1 MPARGAAPGRGPAGA
16 AARQIVETG
25 AARGY
30 GRARVRQMLYE
41 KGIGRDLW
49 DEALAVLPEPD
60 GAVDRYLAAH
70 LAPGADRKEIKKVT
84 DALQRR
90 GYGWEDIRAGLSRC
104 RAQWEEE

>member
-1 MPARGAAPGRGPAGA
+1 MASYTPGTY
-16 AARQIVETG
+16 EG

-49 DEALAVLPEPD
+49 DEALAALPEPV